1 MLLDVSA
8 VLVVVAVA
16 VLIVQPT
23 FGVPLLLLVRPI
35 VDATWAQAIAF
46 DVNLPMVLGVL
57 VPTIVLLRGVL
68 RGRHDDGI
76 GRMPLA
82 LPWFAFSLYVLTFSA
97 IIAFVDGWLNGV
109 DVFFRHINGI
119 VGFFMLQAWFH
130 DDAAIRRLMLAI
142 AAAGTFP
149 LAIGLYQIATGYQWT
164 DAQVEGLTRNVGL
177 YHDAFTVRFYM
188 MQTLLALVIYGGL
201 HPRLGPLRMALVLG
215 YGVLAFVV
223 LFKAYSKS
231 AMATLLLWGVVWM
244 VLRRRFL
251 WIGTVGVIAAG
262 ASLIF
267 AVDPADQIA
276 QLFNK
281 ELAVLGGQ
289 GDVRLTFQGRW
300 FAWAEMLDEWRS
312 YAPLQQ
318 VFGSGYKSIGS
329 HNDYLQLLLHG
340 GIVGV
345 SLYVA
350 LLGAVG
356 VRVARNLRRDRGV
369 LNLAAAMAFVMWL
382 IDSIGLVPSA
392 YPPYQ
397 WFVWGV
403 IGLAIRRDAERV
415 RGSAEIAQ
423 PRRTKFVFEPAPTA
437 PLGRG

>member
-8 VLVVVAVA
+8 VLVVVALA
-16 VLIVQPT
+16 ALIVQPT

-35 VDATWAQAIAF
+35 VDATWAQTIAF
-46 DVNLPMVLGVL
+46 DVNLSMLLGVL

-68 RGRHDDGI
+68 RGGHDDGI
-76 GRMPLA
+76 GRVPLV
-82 LPWFAFSLYVLTFSA
+82 LPWLAFSLYALAFCA
-97 IIAFVDGWLNGV
+97 IIAFVDGWLNAI
-109 DVFFRHINGI
+109 DVFFRHINGV
-119 VGFFMLQAWFH
+119 VGFFMVQAWFR

-142 AAAGTFP
+142 AAAGAFP
-149 LAIGLYQIATGYQWT
+149 MAIGLYQIATGYQWT

-201 HPRLGPLRMALVLG
+201 HPRLGPLRVTLLLG
-215 YGVLAFVV
+215 YGLLAFVV

-244 VLRRRFL
+244 ALRPRSW
-251 WIGTVGVIAAG
+251 WIGAVGIAAL
-262 ASLIF
+262 ATFLSF

-281 ELAVLGGQ
+281 ELSALAGQ
-289 GDVRLTFQGRW
+289 GDIRLTFQGRW
-300 FAWAEMLDEWRS
+300 FAWADMLDEWRS

-318 VFGSGYKSIGS
+318 VFGSGHKSIGS
-329 HNDYLQLLLHG
+329 HNDYILLLLHG
-340 GIVGV
+340 GIVGA

-350 LLGAVG
+350 LLAAVG
-356 VRVARNLRRDRGV
+356 MRIVGNLRRDRSV

-403 IGLAIRRDAERV
+403 IGLAIRRDAELGRV
-415 RGSAEIAQ
+415 PTEIAQ
-423 PRRTKFVFEPAPTA
+423 PRRTKFLFAPVPTV